1 MLNIVEDQQGIGDHV
16 TGVKEVEIEGMEI
29 RKPLKRTNQVI
40 IRIANGSS
48 GESGQG
54 IVGHGPV
61 VGKEIFEDVQRVPRL
76 SCSKDFAVF
85 ENFNGV
91 PFASKNVGRV

>member
-1 MLNIVEDQQGIGDHV
+1 MLHIVEDQQGIGDHI
-16 TGVKEVEIEGMEI
+16 TGVKEVEIKGMEI
-29 RKPLKRTNQVI
+29 RKPLKRSNQVI

-54 IVGHGPV
+54 IIGHGPV
-61 VGKEIFEDVQRVPRL
+61 VGKELFEEGQRVPRFF
-76 SCSKDFAVF
+76 CSKDLAAF